1 MMVSMILTP
10 FTGTR
15 GLGILSVTG
24 RRRFPC
30 PAAMIIAFVNA
41 LKEEGI
47 NYQTDAFIVAQ
58 DISYTATLM
67 CYIQISLLRC
77 AGVVICGNSLTQPP
91 IESQTFLE

>member
-1 MMVSMILTP
+1 MAKITIADDNLKAEIEDRGYISMNEPTC
-10 FTGTR
+10 GS
-15 GLGILSVTG
+15 G
-24 RRRFPC
+24 
-30 PAAMIIAFVNA
+30 AMIIAFVNA